1 MISDDSVVYWKA
13 FLFYKGDYR
22 VVPLYITVSMDIAYA
37 SNLFKTILVQY
48 KQKRRW
54 AWGIEN
60 FPFLASNFLNNRDI
74 SLLKKI
80 RRSYHLLESHVT
92 WAVWA
97 VIIVLLT
104 PLPILLGGAFFSQMP
119 IGYNCPR
126 IAGLLF
132 NFTLVASLIWVLL
145 SWTILP
151 PRPSDVKWTKNIIM
165 IMEWIIVP
173 FIILILGSSPAL
185 DAQTRLMLG
194 RYMEF
199 YPTEKIRLKKK

>member
-1 MISDDSVVYWKA
+1 
-13 FLFYKGDYR
+13 L
-22 VVPLYITVSMDIAYA
+22 
-37 SNLFKTILVQY
+37 
-48 KQKRRW
+48 
-54 AWGIEN
+54 
-60 FPFLASNFLNNRDI
+60 
-74 SLLKKI
+74 
-80 RRSYHLLESHVT
+80 YHLLESHVT

-119 IGYNCPR
+119 IGYNLPR
-126 IAGLLF
+126 IAGLLL

-145 SWTILP
+145 SRTILP
-151 PRPSDVKWTKNIIM
+151 PRPRDVKWTKNIIM

-185 DAQTRLMLG
+185 DAQSRLMLG

-199 YPTEKIRLKKK
+199 YPTEKTRRKKI